1 MNETS
6 EIIEDLKQISLS
18 FKFEIFQSLYKQNHY
33 VMLGYKYGAD
43 FIIYDSY

>member
-1 MNETS
+1 MNETP

-18 FKFEIFQSLYKQNHY
+18 FKFEVFQSLYKQNYY